1 MLIETTRQFSAKCKS
16 ECVGI
21 AIASA
26 LAVFPAAASELP
38 SLPNNLNAIDM
49 DIGIGYETQIVLGDL
64 RAHLKGIEYG
74 EKEANAWKQP
84 SVQDL
89 ATFKSAFQA
98 LLDNNTS
105 AAADLLSPLGYG
117 MFEYHDTVTGKL
129 FYVLQEIYPLSD
141 ARSNGGGTYVYNPSG
156 VSAVLQAPHPMH
168 DLFTATQSIDD
179 FFYTDSKY
187 LMLAGT
193 HRNSNTAL
201 SSCTNGNY
209 KESDVAHQ
217 TSSYFQSV
225 HESIDEFAT
234 PNTVFIQYHG
244 FGSTTLKKLQNQC
257 NTTSSKMIN
266 VSEGV
271 RYPTNDSSTSFM
283 HALRRQVES
292 ENLIKACIYG
302 NDTTSLGGTW
312 NVQGRFTNHS
322 SNACQTNANSSQ
334 KRFVHLEQSYSVRK
348 YNRDDMSRYLKQAMV
363 EYFKTDCDNCM

>member
-1 MLIETTRQFSAKCKS
+1 MLIETTRRFATKRKTTLT
-16 ECVGI
+16 GI

-26 LAVFPAAASELP
+26 LAVFPAAANQLP
-38 SLPNNLNAIDM
+38 PFPDHLNPIHFQTKIM
-49 DIGIGYETQIVLGDL
+49 LGDL
-64 RAHLKGIEYG
+64 RAYLKGIDYG
-74 EKEANAWKQP
+74 SKGDNAWEQP
-84 SVQDL
+84 SAQDL

-98 LLDNNTS
+98 LMDGNTS
-105 AAADLLSPLGYG
+105 AASNLVSPLDYDVI
-117 MFEYHDTVTGKL
+117 EYHDSVTGKL
-129 FYVLQEIYPLSD
+129 FYVLQEKYPLSD
-141 ARSNGGGTYVYNPSG
+141 SRSNGGGTYVYDPSG
-156 VSAVLQAPHPMH
+156 VSAVLQAPHPRH

-179 FFYTDSKY
+179 FFYTSSKY

-193 HRNSNTAL
+193 HRNSNTTL
-201 SSCTNGNY
+201 SQCTNGNY

-244 FGSTTLKKLQNQC
+244 FGSTTLKKLQKQC
-257 NTTSSKMIN
+257 GTTSSKMLNI
-266 VSEGV
+266 SEGV
-271 RYPTNDSSTSFM
+271 RYATSDNSSSFM

-292 ENLIKACIYG
+292 ENLIEACIYG

-322 SNACQTNANSSQ
+322 SNACHTNASSSQ

-348 YNRDDMSRYLKQAMV
+348 YNRDDMSRYLKNAMD
-363 EYFKTDCDNCM
+363 EYFTTHCDNCM